1 MRVTNR
7 ISRFHDEKGNRVDVR
22 GMMYAPLA
30 FATAVL
36 RVVFGYRPRQ
46 PTISYRARTV
56 IDGLLDSNSRV
67 AEFGSGMSTPWLAG
81 RCGFLLSLENDEE
94 WHRKV
99 SAMIATGDF
108 GHVQYELRTPDS
120 FSDLS
125 GFPDGSFDFILI
137 DGWDRHGCVVNA
149 LPKLRSGGWVYLDNS
164 DKDMTR
170 PDGDLRRAEEALL
183 EAVRESEG
191 TIRYFVDFSPTN
203 FFVEQGLLVG
213 I

>member
-1 MRVTNR
+1 MTIANR
-7 ISRFHDEKGNRVDVR
+7 ISRFHDEKGNRVDAR

-36 RVVFGYRPRQ
+36 RVMFGYRSRQ

-56 IDGLLDSNSRV
+56 IARLLDSNSRV
-67 AEFGSGMSTPWLAG
+67 AEFGSGMSTSWFAG
-81 RCGFLLSLENDEE
+81 RCEFLLSVENDEG
-94 WHRKV
+94 WHRIV
-99 SAMIATGDF
+99 SAMIAESDF
-108 GHVQYELRTPDS
+108 GHVQYEMRTPDS

-149 LPKLRSGGWVYLDNS
+149 LPKLRSGGWIYLDNS

-183 EAVRESEG
+183 AAVDERQG

-203 FFVEQGLLVG
+203 FFVEQGLLVR

>member
-56 IDGLLDSNSRV
+56 IDGLLDSTSRV

-81 RCGFLLSLENDEE
+81 RCGFLLSVGHLE
-94 WHRKV
+94 
-99 SAMIATGDF
+99 
-108 GHVQYELRTPDS
+108 
-120 FSDLS
+120 
-125 GFPDGSFDFILI
+125 
-137 DGWDRHGCVVNA
+137 
-149 LPKLRSGGWVYLDNS
+149 
-164 DKDMTR
+164 
-170 PDGDLRRAEEALL
+170 
-183 EAVRESEG
+183 
-191 TIRYFVDFSPTN
+191 
-203 FFVEQGLLVG
+203 
-213 I
+213 